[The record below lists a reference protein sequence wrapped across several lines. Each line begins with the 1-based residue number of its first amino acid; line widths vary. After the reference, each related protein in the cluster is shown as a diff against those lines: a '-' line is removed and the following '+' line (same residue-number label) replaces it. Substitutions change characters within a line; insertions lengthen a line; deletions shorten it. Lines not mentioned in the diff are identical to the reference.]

1 MDVVVYY
8 TILYYKTH
16 LLCKFKKHTLYNQF
30 ILEYEKF
37 LRMQKNPKKNTLSLL
52 VLTGIGAVAC
62 RDGCQ

>member
-37 LRMQKNPKKNTLSLL
+37 LRMQKKKTKKHFVFTGTYWYWSCSL
-52 VLTGIGAVAC
+52 
-62 RDGCQ
+62 

>member
-37 LRMQKNPKKNTLSLL
+37 LRMQKKKKTLCLYWYLL
-52 VLTGIGAVAC
+52 VLEL
-62 RDGCQ
+62 